1 MDAKEFEQMDALLR
15 VLYRG
20 GEQAWYHVYTKAGV
34 SKPDADWLYKTL
46 KADGYVE
53 TVHKGVDFTIPDPH
67 GVGLT
72 DAGQS
77 WFSKTNYVKEYVHPK
92 GSEAVTSLIINH
104 SKVSGLNIASGSGNH
119 INDRKKTTSFWRN
132 GWTITIGG
140 GLILLII
147 GYLIDHFF
155 DII

>member
-15 VLYRG
+15 VLYRE

-34 SKPDADWLYKTL
+34 SKPDADRLYKTL
-46 KADGYVE
+46 KADGYVR
-53 TVHKGVDFTIPDPH
+53 TIHKGSDFTIPDPH

-92 GSEAVTSLIINH
+92 VAEAVTSFVIND
-104 SKVSGLNIASGSGNH
+104 SKVSGLNIVSGSGNH
-119 INDRKKTTSFWRN
+119 INDRKETTSFWEN
-132 GWTITIGG
+132 SWTISIGS
-140 GLILLII
+140 GLILLLL
-147 GYLIDHFF
+147 GYLISRFF
-155 DII
+155 